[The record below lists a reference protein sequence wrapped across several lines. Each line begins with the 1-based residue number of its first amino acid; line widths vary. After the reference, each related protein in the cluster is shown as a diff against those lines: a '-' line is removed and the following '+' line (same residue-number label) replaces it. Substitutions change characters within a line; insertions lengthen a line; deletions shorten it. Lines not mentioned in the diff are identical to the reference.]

1 MQFDTKIAIV
11 LREDLAAWQKL
22 NVTMFLTSGIIGKTE
37 GLLGENYEDASG
49 NFYNPLCIQPGIVL
63 ATSGDKLHTIY
74 KRALDRGVDFSLYI
88 EDMFATGHDAA
99 NRETVKKYSPEDMPV
114 VGIALREDK
123 KLVDKI
129 TKGAKMHS

>member
-1 MQFDTKIAIV
+1 M
-11 LREDLAAWQKL
+11 
-22 NVTMFLTSGIIGKTE
+22 
-37 GLLGENYEDASG
+37 
-49 NFYNPLCIQPGIVL
+49 L

-99 NRETVKKYSPEDMPV
+99 NRETVKKYAPEDMPV

>member
-22 NVTMFLTSGIIGKTE
+22 NVTMFLTSGIIGQTD
-37 GLLGENYEDASG
+37 GLLGEDYEDASG
-49 NFYNPLCIQPGIVL
+49 NLYNPLCIQPGIVL
-63 ATSGDKLHTIY
+63 AAAGDKLHTIY
-74 KRALDRGVDFSLYI
+74 MRALNRGVRFSLYI

-99 NRETVKKYSPEDMPV
+99 NRETVTKYAPEDMPV

-129 TKGAKMHS
+129 TKGAKMHA